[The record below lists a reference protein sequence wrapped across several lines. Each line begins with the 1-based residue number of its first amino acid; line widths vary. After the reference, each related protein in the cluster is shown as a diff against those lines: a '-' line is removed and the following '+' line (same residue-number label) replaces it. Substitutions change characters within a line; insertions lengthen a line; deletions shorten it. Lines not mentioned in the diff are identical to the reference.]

1 LQKELAEVEALIG
14 KNEARL
20 SRYNRMLDLDDEP
33 PELLLNKIKIAEQEA
48 KDLDLQRERLL
59 SRRASSQSLS
69 GIPTITVN
77 QTVRES
83 NIQLREELRRRI
95 ERIDITFG
103 ATVLTTAGVK
113 DVQSGTGKIVAKL
126 TFVNGAVKWA
136 IIEKD
141 RAVLLS

>member
-59 SRRASSQSLS
+59 SRMASSQSLS

-83 NIQLREELRRRI
+83 NIRLREELRRRI
-95 ERIDITFG
+95 ERIDLTFG
-103 ATVLTTAGVK
+103 ATVLTAGPVK
-113 DVQSGTGKIVAKL
+113 NVQGGQGKIVAKL
-126 TFVNGAVKWA
+126 TFANGAVKWA
-136 IIEKD
+136 IIDKD

>member
-1 LQKELAEVEALIG
+1 MQKELAEVEALIG

-59 SRRASSQSLS
+59 SRTASSQSLS

-83 NIQLREELRRRI
+83 NIRLREELRRRI
-95 ERIDITFG
+95 ERIDLTFG
-103 ATVLTTAGVK
+103 ATVLTAGPVK
-113 DVQSGTGKIVAKL
+113 NVQGGQGKIVAKL
-126 TFVNGAVKWA
+126 TFANGAVKWA
-136 IIEKD
+136 IIDKD

>member
-1 LQKELAEVEALIG
+1 MQKELAEVEALIG

-59 SRRASSQSLS
+59 SRMASSQSLS

-83 NIQLREELRRRI
+83 NIRLREELRRRI
-95 ERIDITFG
+95 ERIDLTFG
-103 ATVLTTAGVK
+103 ATVLTAGPVK
-113 DVQSGTGKIVAKL
+113 NVQGGQGKIVAKL
-126 TFVNGAVKWA
+126 TFANGAVKWA
-136 IIEKD
+136 IIDKD

>member
-1 LQKELAEVEALIG
+1 
-14 KNEARL
+14 
-20 SRYNRMLDLDDEP
+20 MLDLDDEP

-59 SRRASSQSLS
+59 SRMASSQSLS

-83 NIQLREELRRRI
+83 NIRLREELRRRI

-103 ATVLTTAGVK
+103 ATVLTTPCVK

-126 TFVNGAVKWA
+126 TFANGAVKWA
-136 IIEKD
+136 IIDKD
-141 RAVLLS
+141 RAVLLW